1 MARRAGRPARLL
13 AGLALL
19 LCGAGLLAQAG
30 FMLRDAD
37 RALSAEHRG
46 ALRSLLL
53 RADRVIPAG
62 APYAATS
69 AVRSDNARYYLYPRP
84 RVATGFDRSSL
95 ERSGVRWV
103 IVTSDAVPL
112 SLRGDAGWYRV
123 VAATGA
129 GRLIEVTT
137 R

>member
-1 MARRAGRPARLL
+1 
-13 AGLALL
+13 
-19 LCGAGLLAQAG
+19 
-30 FMLRDAD
+30 MLRDAD

-84 RVATGFDRSSL
+84 RLATGFDRSSL
-95 ERSGVRWV
+95 RRSGCRKQKASRSSPRPTGF
-103 IVTSDAVPL
+103 IPAPAV
-112 SLRGDAGWYRV
+112 SCSCR
-123 VAATGA
+123 
-129 GRLIEVTT
+129 
-137 R
+137 

>member
-1 MARRAGRPARLL
+1 
-13 AGLALL
+13 
-19 LCGAGLLAQAG
+19 
-30 FMLRDAD
+30 MLRDAD
-37 RALSAEHRG
+37 RALSAEHRS

-69 AVRSDNARYYLYPRP
+69 AVRADNARYYLYPRP

>member
-1 MARRAGRPARLL
+1 
-13 AGLALL
+13 
-19 LCGAGLLAQAG
+19 
-30 FMLRDAD
+30 MLRDAD
-37 RALSAEHRG
+37 RALSVEHRG

-62 APYAATS
+62 TPYAATS
-69 AVRSDNARYYLYPRP
+69 VVRSDNARYYLYPRP

-103 IVTSDAVPL
+103 IVTSDAVPV

-129 GRLIEVTT
+129 GRLIEVT